1 MKVLIAVE
9 SNKGLDSRVDSRF
22 GRAAY
27 FLIYDTEKK
36 QILSTHEN
44 QFKNEA
50 HGVGIKIGNFV
61 LENGCK
67 AVIGAQAGPK
77 PANILSQAGVKMIV
91 AENVTAKEALETY
104 KTELGT

>member
-27 FLIYDTEKK
+27 FLIYDTEKEE
-36 QILSTHEN
+36 ILSTHEN

-61 LENGCK
+61 LEKGCH

-77 PANILSQAGVKMIV
+77 PTAILSQAGVKMIA

-104 KTELGT
+104 KTELSA